1 MKLGQKA
8 DLEEAAKSGLRKII
22 SQKGLCRELD
32 QVRPRKGLHS
42 EMLGA
47 GSWQRLIVVMCWI
60 SITLKCKEFWLESKL
75 EVQVVLGGKCFAVIF
90 RLSFA
95 LGSASNELWDFGISH
110 CILPSLTCKMDLII
124 PTHGIVKKT
133 NLRWWMNRWSS
144 VPRTHSCSVAQLRL
158 TLCDPMDYCPPGS
171 SVHGVFPARIL
182 E

>member
-1 MKLGQKA
+1 MF
-8 DLEEAAKSGLRKII
+8 
-22 SQKGLCRELD
+22 
-32 QVRPRKGLHS
+32 
-42 EMLGA
+42 GA

-110 CILPSLTCKMDLII
+110 CILPSLTCKMGLII

-144 VPRTHSCSVAQLRL
+144 VPRTRSCSVASDSLQPHGLLPTRLLCPWGFPSKNTGVGCYFLLQGILR
-158 TLCDPMDYCPPGS
+158 D
-171 SVHGVFPARIL
+171 
-182 E
+182 